1 MPRSRYS
8 SGRPPKRPPSTGPQ
22 PPKGLYELDA
32 FTEANLRQWT
42 RASDDLEELQQQ
54 LHYGTEPQRNRLR
67 PELLEAIKLSA
78 GSLFLFEN
86 WYRLV
91 TYQFSNTP
99 LSAEGSLVGIGGR
112 FNVGRDLKGV
122 TTHPSWPALYLG
134 EDHDT
139 AFFEKYQMKVDEA
152 RAGLTPQDFALTPNG
167 SHTAV
172 RVRGQLSAVFRITS
186 PQDLVEVARVLR
198 KVKMPERVREL
209 ERRLFGR
216 SARPAHIISSP
227 QELFRVLLAE
237 NWRVLPMQFDIPAR
251 TQVIAEL
258 VRAAGFE
265 AIVYKSTKGLK
276 NCMAVFLDQLR
287 DGSYIELQDRAP
299 STVLETRIDPKT

>member
-8 SGRPPKRPPSTGPQ
+8 SGKPPKRPLSTGPQ
-22 PPKGLYELDA
+22 PPRGLYELDA
-32 FTEANLRQWT
+32 FTEANLKQWT

-67 PELLEAIKLSA
+67 GELLDAIRLSA
-78 GSLFLFEN
+78 GPVHQFEN
-86 WYRLV
+86 WYRIV

-99 LSAEGSLVGIGGR
+99 LSADGSLVGIGGR
-112 FNVGRDLKGV
+112 FNVGRDLNGV
-122 TTHPSWPALYLG
+122 STHPSWPALYIG

-139 AFFEKYQMKVDEA
+139 AFFEKYQMKVAEV
-152 RAGLTPQDFALTPNG
+152 RAGLTPQDFALTPSG

-172 RVRGQLSAVFRITS
+172 RVRGQLSAVFKITS
-186 PQDLVEVARVLR
+186 PQDLAEVARVLR

-227 QELFRVLLAE
+227 QELFRVLLSE

-258 VRAAGFE
+258 VKAAGFE
-265 AIVYKSTKGLK
+265 AILYKSTKGLK
-276 NCMAVFLDQLR
+276 NCMAIFIDQLR
-287 DGSYIELQDRAP
+287 DGSFIELQDQPPA
-299 STVLETRIDPKT
+299 SVLVSRIDAAS

>member
-1 MPRSRYS
+1 MARPRFF
-8 SGRPPKRPPSTGPQ
+8 SGRPPKQSPSTGPQ
-22 PPKGLYELDA
+22 PPRGLYELDA
-32 FTEANLRQWT
+32 FTETNLKQWT

-67 PELLEAIKLSA
+67 GELLEAIRLSA
-78 GSLFLFEN
+78 SPVHHFED
-86 WYRLV
+86 WYRV
-91 TYQFSNTP
+91 VSYQFSNTP

-112 FNVGRDLKGV
+112 FNVGRDLIGV
-122 TTHPSWPALYLG
+122 ATHPSWPALYLG

-139 AFFEKYQMKVDEA
+139 AFFEKYQMKVAET
-152 RAGLTPQDFALTPNG
+152 RAGLTPQAFALTPKG

-172 RVRGQLSAVFRITS
+172 RVRGQLSAVFRITN
-186 PQDLVEVARVLR
+186 PQDLAEVARVLR

-227 QELFRVLLAE
+227 QELFRVLLWE

-258 VRAAGFE
+258 VKAAGFE
-265 AIVYKSTKGLK
+265 AILYRSTKGLK
-276 NCMAVFLDQLR
+276 NCMAVFVEQLR
-287 DGSYIELQDRAP
+287 DGSFIELQDQAP
-299 STVLETRIDPKT
+299 ASVQITRIDAKS